1 LQGKHLKV
9 IIAGGGT
16 GGHLFPAFAIADAL
30 KYRDDGAEIHFVGS
44 QHGVEVRH
52 FAKRE
57 GNNTLLNIRGFQRGT
72 SLQALSRNILFP
84 FRFIISLIRS
94 RKLMNRFGPD
104 VVVGTG
110 SYASGLPL
118 LAAIKK
124 EIPTLIHEQ
133 NSYPGFTTRWL
144 ADRVNTVCISYS
156 DSERYL
162 KKKSAFSPAIRSE
175 RRFLI

>member
-1 LQGKHLKV
+1 
-9 IIAGGGT
+9 
-16 GGHLFPAFAIADAL
+16 
-30 KYRDDGAEIHFVGS
+30 
-44 QHGVEVRH
+44 
-52 FAKRE
+52 
-57 GNNTLLNIRGFQRGT
+57 
-72 SLQALSRNILFP
+72 
-84 FRFIISLIRS
+84 
-94 RKLMNRFGPD
+94 MNRFGPD

-110 SYASGLPL
+110 GYASGLPL